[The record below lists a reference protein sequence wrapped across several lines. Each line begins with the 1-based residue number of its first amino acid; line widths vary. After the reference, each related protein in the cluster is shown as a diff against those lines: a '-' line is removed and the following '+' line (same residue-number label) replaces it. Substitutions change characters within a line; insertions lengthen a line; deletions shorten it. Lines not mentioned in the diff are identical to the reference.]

1 MSAPA
6 DRVEIPADALVLLIG
21 AAGSG
26 KSTFA
31 ARHFAPDAV
40 ISSDGLRALVGESE
54 SDQRANPEVFER
66 MQRFLQDRMA
76 NDKVFAWLQSF
87 VLNRLVAGAVTIVDA
102 TNTDWMR
109 RAELIGMARRHRRP
123 VIGVVFDLPLEICL
137 SRIAARSRT
146 LRTAVVRQQVAD
158 LRRDRERLDLEG
170 FAAIYVLG
178 SSHQVE
184 RTSIDIKKGPVAR
197 ALSS

>member
-40 ISSDGLRALVGESE
+40 ISSDALRALVGESE
-54 SDQRANPEVFER
+54 SDQR
-66 MQRFLQDRMA
+66 A

-184 RTSIDIKKGPVAR
+184 RTSIDFKKGPVAR